1 MVIELNH
8 KIFNEVICPM
18 TYFIRCSLITVLF
31 SGVFLLAHSASSQNG
46 VCKWDAQLSQ
56 AMFKY
61 EKYLNG
67 QYEADD
73 ADILLPLGYREMNCL
88 LDSIIKKEKYDFN
101 PYNLLWLTEIPDSV
115 FYLSPASV
123 KYLVENKNKLIK
135 NAGRLLVNEKMKKK
149 YSIDNNVI
157 EKNTTI
163 KNFDWFVFF

>member
-1 MVIELNH
+1 MI
-8 KIFNEVICPM
+8 
-18 TYFIRCSLITVLF
+18 YSIRCFLITVLF
-31 SGVFLLAHSASSQNG
+31 LALSASSQNG
-46 VCKWDAQLSQ
+46 ACKWDTQLSQ

-73 ADILLPLGYREMNCL
+73 ADILLPLGYRK
-88 LDSIIKKEKYDFN
+88 I
-101 PYNLLWLTEIPDSV
+101 YNLLWLTEIPDSI

-123 KYLVENKNKLIK
+123 KYLIENKNKLVK
-135 NAGRLLVNEKMKKK
+135 NAGRLLVNEKMKKN

-163 KNFDWFVFF
+163 KTFDWFVFF